1 MLTSR
6 AVEQGARPCIVER
19 GAQAVSAGAAIA
31 IRIRTRAGRA
41 RSTRDLRHE
50 YGITL
55 RQGNRHMTVRD
66 LRCWPPKWRRAGGVS
81 AEAVGAERGILIA
94 TRWEQKTQSLALV
107 MEDDGDRHYAVL
119 EDKVPVLSKVCLLL
133 DWHIGRSLAKIGSLE
148 IAPLTSAPRAIPGA
162 GV

>member
-1 MLTSR
+1 
-6 AVEQGARPCIVER
+6 
-19 GAQAVSAGAAIA
+19 
-31 IRIRTRAGRA
+31 
-41 RSTRDLRHE
+41 
-50 YGITL
+50 
-55 RQGNRHMTVRD
+55 
-66 LRCWPPKWRRAGGVS
+66 
-81 AEAVGAERGILIA
+81 
-94 TRWEQKTQSLALV
+94 